1 MNFKQLLVFIFY
13 SLILVALNG
22 CGFHLRGYN
31 DTNYKFPFANI
42 YVECNNVIICN
53 NFKHVVTTEDLAN
66 IVTTKESSTIVI
78 RLANEQTSRDS
89 QGFNNAGRVSAY
101 ILTYQVQA
109 MVLQNG
115 VQLNNTINISTQDTM
130 QYNDA
135 TILSNNQQEA
145 QFWDNLHNSATNQL
159 VRRLVFFKYPA
170 KNDN

>member
-1 MNFKQLLVFIFY
+1 MTFKQCIIYIFFSISLLVLT
-13 SLILVALNG
+13 S

-31 DTNYKFPFANI
+31 DTNYKFPFNNI
-42 YVECNNVIICN
+42 YVECDNVIICN

-66 IVTTKESSTIVI
+66 IVSTKESSTIVV
-78 RLANEQTSRDS
+78 RLTNEQTSRDS

-109 MVLQNG
+109 LIIKNNI
-115 VQLNNTINISTQDTM
+115 QLGNTINISTQDTM

-145 QFWDNLHNSATNQL
+145 LFWDNLHNNATNQL
-159 VRRLVFFKYPA
+159 VRRLVFFKYTN
-170 KNDN
+170 NDGN